1 MVEYAKSPIHNIPS
15 DDLFFMYSVLYA
27 KLITIGKGV
36 KENAIAQDKRDK
48 GVSVK
53 IDACIICLLI
63 T

>member
-1 MVEYAKSPIHNIPS
+1 
-15 DDLFFMYSVLYA
+15 MYSVLYA

-48 GVSVK
+48 GVSVE

>member
-1 MVEYAKSPIHNIPS
+1 MTI
-15 DDLFFMYSVLYA
+15 FMYSVLYA

>member
-1 MVEYAKSPIHNIPS
+1 MQKAQYTTYRPMTI
-15 DDLFFMYSVLYA
+15 FMYSVLYA

>member
-1 MVEYAKSPIHNIPS
+1 MQKAQYTTYRPMTY
-15 DDLFFMYSVLYA
+15 FMYSVLYA